1 MTPRPSDIKNPKFA
15 AHRNQQVL
23 PDQTEQ
29 TLRDPKTE
37 TTEKT
42 GVREKVASTA
52 KHAKK
57 AVTDVLSRIPGT
69 PMAKA
74 KNRQNDAAEI
84 RKLIEEAAVIFDPIE
99 ENEPPVTSYESF
111 SGKRNMPPAQ
121 AMADEIQGLLK
132 KSEKEEGLEPYDTR
146 VRNIIYCA
154 VGGQNC
160 IDDKHEEV
168 SFCAHALSNLPDDQ
182 RLAYL
187 APLNQTLLLPHAN
200 NRALSHL
207 HAFVSEC
214 LENSEKNPISEIR
227 LGLALQLTGS
237 SD

>member
-132 KSEKEEGLEPYDTR
+132 KSEKEKGLEAYDTR

-154 VGGQNC
+154 VGGKSC
-160 IDDKHEEV
+160 LDGDLYEEV
-168 SFCAHALSNLPDDQ
+168 SFHAESLSSLEDDDQ
-182 RLAYL
+182 RLFYL
-187 APLNQTLLLPHAN
+187 GPLKDTLLVP
-200 NRALSHL
+200 RKSLSHL
-207 HAFVSEC
+207 LDLVSAC
-214 LENSEKNPISEIR
+214 LNGTMPIEDLRQR
-227 LGLALQLTGS
+227 LGLQLKGYP
-237 SD
+237 D